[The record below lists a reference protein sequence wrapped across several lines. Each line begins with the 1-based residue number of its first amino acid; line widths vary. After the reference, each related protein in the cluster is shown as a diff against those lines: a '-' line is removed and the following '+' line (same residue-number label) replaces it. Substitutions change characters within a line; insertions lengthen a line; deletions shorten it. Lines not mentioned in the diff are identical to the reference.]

1 MHYQKGRITMAMQR
15 EAKGNGYPEP
25 YTTKKGTL
33 YRARITIKGK
43 RYTKAGFTT
52 KRGAREWIDRLKK
65 SKIEGTLSDPN
76 GITFSAYAKHFIDHQ
91 HGLEHKR
98 KTIEGYESILSYHL
112 LPYFKN
118 KRIRSITTID
128 VNIFFD
134 SLAKEGLAV
143 KTKRNIRNV
152 LNGIMVLAVQE
163 NVIGFNPL
171 TKIPVFRETKKE
183 NRRALTGGEV
193 RQLLHALDA
202 YYEKKKNYKNVNM
215 LIYPYVYL
223 AIYTGARR
231 GELCALTWDDI
242 DVEKC
247 TVSINKSI
255 NEHLDIEVP
264 KTTNAYRVN
273 VIPKD
278 VMAKL
283 LPFKD
288 SKCNKVFHTCTGE
301 YIKPSNIARAFRNIL
316 KFSALPHICLH
327 ELRHTHATLALRAGV
342 PITDISKQLGHAS
355 ISTTLDFYSHA
366 SNESSENVV
375 KGFSKIVDNIE

>member
-1 MHYQKGRITMAMQR
+1 MTR
-15 EAKGNGYPEP
+15 ERETKGNGRVED
-25 YTTKKGTL
+25 YTTKKGKL
-33 YRARITIKGK
+33 YRSRITINGK

-52 KRGAREWIDRLKK
+52 KRDANAWIDKLKK

-183 NRRALTGGEV
+183 NRRALTGEEV
-193 RQLLHALDA
+193 HQLLHALDA
-202 YYEKKKNYKNVNM
+202 YYEKKKNYKSVNM

>member
-1 MHYQKGRITMAMQR
+1 MTR
-15 EAKGNGYPEP
+15 ERETKGNGRVED
-25 YTTKKGTL
+25 YTTKKGKL
-33 YRARITIKGK
+33 YRSRITINGK

-52 KRGAREWIDRLKK
+52 KRDANAWIDRLKK
-65 SKIEGTLSDPN
+65 SKIEGTLADPN

-98 KTIEGYESILSYHL
+98 KTIEGYESILSYRL

-118 KRIRSITTID
+118 KRIRSITTTD
-128 VNIFFD
+128 VNIFLD

-183 NRRALTGGEV
+183 NRRALTGKEV
-193 RQLLHALDA
+193 HQLLHALDA
-202 YYEKKKNYKNVNM
+202 YYEKKKNYKSVNM

-316 KFSALPHICLH
+316 KFGSLPHIRLH
-327 ELRHTHATLALRAGV
+327 ELRHTLATLALQAGV

-375 KGFSKIVDNIE
+375 KGFSEIVDNIE

>member
-183 NRRALTGGEV
+183 NRRALTGEEV
-193 RQLLHALDA
+193 HQLLHALDA

-242 DVEKC
+242 DVEKG

-273 VIPKD
+273 VIPKA

-375 KGFSKIVDNIE
+375 KGFSEIVDNIE

>member
-1 MHYQKGRITMAMQR
+1 MQR

-98 KTIEGYESILSYHL
+98 KTIEGYESILSYRL

-118 KRIRSITTID
+118 KRIRSITTTD
-128 VNIFFD
+128 VNIFLD

-183 NRRALTGGEV
+183 NRRALTGEEV
-193 RQLLHALDA
+193 HQLLHALDA
-202 YYEKKKNYKNVNM
+202 YYEKKKNYKSVNM

-273 VIPKD
+273 VIPKE

-316 KFSALPHICLH
+316 KFGSLPHIRLH
-327 ELRHTHATLALRAGV
+327 ELRHTLATLALQAGV

>member
-1 MHYQKGRITMAMQR
+1 MTR
-15 EAKGNGYPEP
+15 ERETKGNGRVED
-25 YTTKKGTL
+25 YTTKKGKL
-33 YRARITIKGK
+33 YRSRITINGK

-52 KRGAREWIDRLKK
+52 KRDANAWIDRLKK
-65 SKIEGTLSDPN
+65 SKIEGTLADPN
-76 GITFSAYAKHFIDHQ
+76 GITFSAYAKHFIEHQ

-98 KTIEGYESILSYHL
+98 KTIEGYESILSYRL

-118 KRIRSITTID
+118 KRMRSITPTD
-128 VNIFFD
+128 VNIFLD

-171 TKIPVFRETKKE
+171 ANIPVFRETKKE
-183 NRRALTGGEV
+183 NRRALTGEEV
-193 RQLLHALDA
+193 RQLLHALNA
-202 YYEKKKNYKNVNM
+202 YYEKKKNYKSVNM

-316 KFSALPHICLH
+316 KFGSLPHIRLH
-327 ELRHTHATLALRAGV
+327 ELRHTLATLALQAGV

-375 KGFSKIVDNIE
+375 KGFSEIVDNIE

>member
-1 MHYQKGRITMAMQR
+1 MTR
-15 EAKGNGYPEP
+15 ERETKGNGRVED
-25 YTTKKGTL
+25 YTTKKGKL
-33 YRARITIKGK
+33 YRSRITINGK

-52 KRGAREWIDRLKK
+52 KRDANAWIDRLKK
-65 SKIEGTLSDPN
+65 SKIEGTLADPN

-98 KTIEGYESILSYHL
+98 KTIEGYESILSYRL

-118 KRIRSITTID
+118 KRIRSITTTD
-128 VNIFFD
+128 VNIFLD

-183 NRRALTGGEV
+183 NRRALTGEEV
-193 RQLLHALDA
+193 HQLLHALDA
-202 YYEKKKNYKNVNM
+202 YYEKKKNYKSVNM

-288 SKCNKVFHTCTGE
+288 SKYNKVFHTCTGE

-316 KFSALPHICLH
+316 KFGSLPHIRLH
-327 ELRHTHATLALRAGV
+327 ELRHTLATLALQAGV

-375 KGFSKIVDNIE
+375 KGFSEIVDNIE

>member
-1 MHYQKGRITMAMQR
+1 MQR

-183 NRRALTGGEV
+183 NRRALTGEEV

-242 DVEKC
+242 DVEKG

-273 VIPKD
+273 VIPKA

-327 ELRHTHATLALRAGV
+327 ELRHTHATLALQAGV

>member
-1 MHYQKGRITMAMQR
+1 MHYQKGRITMTR
-15 EAKGNGYPEP
+15 ERETKGNGRVED
-25 YTTKKGTL
+25 YTTKKGKL
-33 YRARITIKGK
+33 YRSRITINGK

-52 KRGAREWIDRLKK
+52 KRDANAWIDRLKK
-65 SKIEGTLSDPN
+65 SKIEGTLADPN

-98 KTIEGYESILSYHL
+98 KTIEGYESILSYRL

-118 KRIRSITTID
+118 KRIRSITTTD
-128 VNIFFD
+128 VNIFLD

-183 NRRALTGGEV
+183 NRRALTGKEV
-193 RQLLHALDA
+193 HQLLHALDA
-202 YYEKKKNYKNVNM
+202 YYEKKKNYKSVNM

-316 KFSALPHICLH
+316 KFGSLPHIRLH
-327 ELRHTHATLALRAGV
+327 ELRHTLATLALQAGV

-375 KGFSKIVDNIE
+375 KGFSEIVDNIE

>member
-1 MHYQKGRITMAMQR
+1 MHYQKGRITMTR
-15 EAKGNGYPEP
+15 ERETKGNGRVED
-25 YTTKKGTL
+25 YTTKKGKL
-33 YRARITIKGK
+33 YRSRITINGK

-52 KRGAREWIDRLKK
+52 KRDANAWIDILKK
-65 SKIEGTLSDPN
+65 SKIEGTLADPN

-98 KTIEGYESILSYHL
+98 KTIEGYESILSYRL

-118 KRIRSITTID
+118 KRIRSITTTD
-128 VNIFFD
+128 VNIFLD

-171 TKIPVFRETKKE
+171 TKISVFRETKKE
-183 NRRALTGGEV
+183 NRRALTGKEV
-193 RQLLHALDA
+193 HQLLHALDA
-202 YYEKKKNYKNVNM
+202 YYEKKKNYKSVNM

-316 KFSALPHICLH
+316 KFGSLPHIRLH
-327 ELRHTHATLALRAGV
+327 ELRHTLATLALQAGV

>member
-33 YRARITIKGK
+33 YKARITIKGK

>member
-1 MHYQKGRITMAMQR
+1 MTR
-15 EAKGNGYPEP
+15 ERETKGNGRVED
-25 YTTKKGTL
+25 YTTKKGKL
-33 YRARITIKGK
+33 YRSRITINGK

-52 KRGAREWIDRLKK
+52 KRDANAWIDRLKK
-65 SKIEGTLSDPN
+65 SKIEGTLADPN

-98 KTIEGYESILSYHL
+98 KTIEGYESILSYRL

-118 KRIRSITTID
+118 KRIRSITTTD
-128 VNIFFD
+128 VNIFLD

-183 NRRALTGGEV
+183 NRRALTGEEV
-193 RQLLHALDA
+193 HQLLHALDA
-202 YYEKKKNYKNVNM
+202 YYEKKKNYKSVNM

-316 KFSALPHICLH
+316 KFGSLPHIRLH
-327 ELRHTHATLALRAGV
+327 ELRHTLATLALQAGV

-375 KGFSKIVDNIE
+375 KGFSEIVDNIE

>member
-1 MHYQKGRITMAMQR
+1 MHYQKGRIAMTR
-15 EAKGNGYPEP
+15 ERETKGNGRVED
-25 YTTKKGTL
+25 YTTKKGKL
-33 YRARITIKGK
+33 YRSRITINGK

-52 KRGAREWIDRLKK
+52 KRDANAWIDRLKK
-65 SKIEGTLSDPN
+65 SKIEGTLADPN

-118 KRIRSITTID
+118 KRIRSITTTD
-128 VNIFFD
+128 VNIFLD

-171 TKIPVFRETKKE
+171 TNTTVFRETKKE
-183 NRRALTGGEV
+183 NRRALTGEEV

-202 YYEKKKNYKNVNM
+202 YYEKKKNYKSVNM

-255 NEHLDIEVP
+255 NEHLDIEDP
-264 KTTNAYRVN
+264 KTPNAYRVN

-316 KFSALPHICLH
+316 KFGSLPHIRLH
-327 ELRHTHATLALRAGV
+327 ELRHTLATLALQAGV

>member
-98 KTIEGYESILSYHL
+98 KTIEGYESILSYRL

-118 KRIRSITTID
+118 KRIRSITTTD
-128 VNIFFD
+128 VNIFLD

-288 SKCNKVFHTCTGE
+288 RKCNKVFHTCTGE

>member
-1 MHYQKGRITMAMQR
+1 MTR
-15 EAKGNGYPEP
+15 ERETKGNGRVED
-25 YTTKKGTL
+25 YTTKKGKL
-33 YRARITIKGK
+33 YRSRITINGK

-52 KRGAREWIDRLKK
+52 KRDANAWIDRLKK
-65 SKIEGTLSDPN
+65 SKIEGTLADPN

-98 KTIEGYESILSYHL
+98 KTIEGYESILSYRL

-118 KRIRSITTID
+118 KRIRSITTTD
-128 VNIFFD
+128 VNIFLD

-183 NRRALTGGEV
+183 NRRALTGEEV
-193 RQLLHALDA
+193 HQLLHALDA
-202 YYEKKKNYKNVNM
+202 YYEKKKNYKSVNM

-288 SKCNKVFHTCTGE
+288 SKCNKVFHTCTVE

-316 KFSALPHICLH
+316 KFGSLPHIRLH
-327 ELRHTHATLALRAGV
+327 ELRHTLATLALQAGV

-375 KGFSKIVDNIE
+375 KGFSEIVDNIE

>member
-1 MHYQKGRITMAMQR
+1 MHYQKGRIAMAMQR

-91 HGLEHKR
+91 HGLGHKR
-98 KTIEGYESILSYHL
+98 KTIEGYESILSYRL

-118 KRIRSITTID
+118 KRIRSINTTDI
-128 VNIFFD
+128 NIFLD

-171 TKIPVFRETKKE
+171 ANIPPFREAKKE
-183 NRRALTGGEV
+183 NRRALTVEEL
-193 RQLLHALDA
+193 RQLLHTLET
-202 YYEKKKNYKNVNM
+202 YYKKKKNYKSVNM
-215 LIYPYVYL
+215 LIYPYLYL

-242 DVEKC
+242 DIEKC

-255 NEHLDIEVP
+255 NEHLDIEAP
-264 KTTNAYRVN
+264 KTLKAYRVN
-273 VIPKD
+273 AIPKD

-283 LPFKD
+283 LLFKD
-288 SKCNKVFHTCTGE
+288 SKYNKVFHTCTGE
-301 YIKPSNIARAFRNIL
+301 YIKPSNIARAFRNVL
-316 KFSALPHICLH
+316 KFGSLPHICLH
-327 ELRHTHATLALRAGV
+327 ELRHTLATLALQAGV
-342 PITDISKQLGHAS
+342 PIPDVSKQLGHANT
-355 ISTTLDFYSHA
+355 STTLNFYSHA

-375 KGFSKIVDNIE
+375 KGFSKTVDNIE

>member
-183 NRRALTGGEV
+183 NRRALTGEEV

-316 KFSALPHICLH
+316 KFGSLPHIRLH
-327 ELRHTHATLALRAGV
+327 ELRHTLATLALQAGV

-375 KGFSKIVDNIE
+375 KGFSEIVDNIE

>member
-1 MHYQKGRITMAMQR
+1 MTR
-15 EAKGNGYPEP
+15 ERETKGNGRVED
-25 YTTKKGTL
+25 YTTKKGKL
-33 YRARITIKGK
+33 YRARITINGK
-43 RYTKAGFTT
+43 RYTQAGFTT
-52 KRGAREWIDRLKK
+52 KREAREWIDRLKK

-98 KTIEGYESILSYHL
+98 KTIEGYESILSYRL

-118 KRIRSITTID
+118 KRMRSITTTDI
-128 VNIFFD
+128 NTFLD

-171 TKIPVFRETKKE
+171 TKIPPFRETKKE
-183 NRRALTGGEV
+183 NRRALTGEEV
-193 RQLLHALDA
+193 HQLLHALDA
-202 YYEKKKNYKNVNM
+202 YYEKKKNYKSVNM

-316 KFSALPHICLH
+316 KFGSLPHIRLH
-327 ELRHTHATLALRAGV
+327 ELRHTLATLALQAGV

-375 KGFSKIVDNIE
+375 KGFSEIVDNIE

>member
-1 MHYQKGRITMAMQR
+1 MTR
-15 EAKGNGYPEP
+15 ERETKGNGRVED
-25 YTTKKGTL
+25 YTTKKGKL
-33 YRARITIKGK
+33 YRSRITINGK

-52 KRGAREWIDRLKK
+52 KRDANAWIDRLKK
-65 SKIEGTLSDPN
+65 SKIEGTLADPN

-98 KTIEGYESILSYHL
+98 KTIEGYESILSYRL

-118 KRIRSITTID
+118 KRIRSITTTD
-128 VNIFFD
+128 VNIFLD

-183 NRRALTGGEV
+183 NRRALTGEEV
-193 RQLLHALDA
+193 HQLLHALDA
-202 YYEKKKNYKNVNM
+202 YYEKKKNYKSVNM

-255 NEHLDIEVP
+255 NEYLDIEVP

-316 KFSALPHICLH
+316 KFGSLPHIRLH
-327 ELRHTHATLALRAGV
+327 ELRHTLATLALQAGV

-375 KGFSKIVDNIE
+375 KGFSEIVDNIE

>member
-183 NRRALTGGEV
+183 NRRALTGEEV

-327 ELRHTHATLALRAGV
+327 ELRHTHATLALQAGV

>member
-1 MHYQKGRITMAMQR
+1 MTR
-15 EAKGNGYPEP
+15 ERETKGNGRVED
-25 YTTKKGTL
+25 YTTKKGKL
-33 YRARITIKGK
+33 YRSRITINGK

-52 KRGAREWIDRLKK
+52 KRDANAWIDRLKK
-65 SKIEGTLSDPN
+65 SKIEGTLADPN

-98 KTIEGYESILSYHL
+98 KTIEGYESILSYRL

-118 KRIRSITTID
+118 KRIRSITTTD
-128 VNIFFD
+128 VNIFLD

-183 NRRALTGGEV
+183 NRRALTGEEV
-193 RQLLHALDA
+193 HQLLHALDA
-202 YYEKKKNYKNVNM
+202 YYEKKKNYKSVNM

-316 KFSALPHICLH
+316 KFGSLPHIRLH
-327 ELRHTHATLALRAGV
+327 ELRHTLATLALQAGV

-375 KGFSKIVDNIE
+375 KGFSEIVDNIG

>member
-1 MHYQKGRITMAMQR
+1 MTR
-15 EAKGNGYPEP
+15 ERETKGNGRIEE
-25 YTTKKGTL
+25 YTTKKGKL
-33 YRARITIKGK
+33 YRSRITINGK

-52 KRGAREWIDRLKK
+52 KRDANAWIDRLKK

-98 KTIEGYESILSYHL
+98 KTIEGYESILSYRL

-118 KRIRSITTID
+118 KRMRSITPTD
-128 VNIFFD
+128 VNIFLD

-183 NRRALTGGEV
+183 NRRALTGEEV

-202 YYEKKKNYKNVNM
+202 YYEKKKNYKSVNM

-288 SKCNKVFHTCTGE
+288 SKYNKVFHTCTGE

-316 KFSALPHICLH
+316 KFGSLPHIRLH
-327 ELRHTHATLALRAGV
+327 ELRHTLATLALQAGV

-375 KGFSKIVDNIE
+375 KGFSEIVDNIE

>member
-65 SKIEGTLSDPN
+65 SKIEGTLADPN

-98 KTIEGYESILSYHL
+98 KTIEGYESILSYRL

-118 KRIRSITTID
+118 KRIRSITTTD
-128 VNIFFD
+128 VNIFLD

-171 TKIPVFRETKKE
+171 ANIPPFRETKKE
-183 NRRALTGGEV
+183 NRRALTVEEV

-202 YYEKKKNYKNVNM
+202 YYEKKKNYKSVNM

-242 DVEKC
+242 DVETC

-288 SKCNKVFHTCTGE
+288 SKYNKVFHTCTGE

-316 KFSALPHICLH
+316 KFGSLPHIRLH
-327 ELRHTHATLALRAGV
+327 ELRHTLATLALQAGV

>member
-183 NRRALTGGEV
+183 NRRALTGEEV
-193 RQLLHALDA
+193 HQLLHALDA
-202 YYEKKKNYKNVNM
+202 YYEKKKNYKSVNM

-316 KFSALPHICLH
+316 KFGSLPHIRLH
-327 ELRHTHATLALRAGV
+327 ELRHTLATLALQAGV

-375 KGFSKIVDNIE
+375 KGFSEIVDNIE

>member
-118 KRIRSITTID
+118 KRIRSITTIG

-183 NRRALTGGEV
+183 NRRALTGEEV
-193 RQLLHALDA
+193 HQLLHALDA

>member
-65 SKIEGTLSDPN
+65 SKIEGTPSDPN

-183 NRRALTGGEV
+183 NRRALTGEEV

-242 DVEKC
+242 DVEKG

-273 VIPKD
+273 VIPKA

-327 ELRHTHATLALRAGV
+327 ELRHTHATLALQAGV

>member
-1 MHYQKGRITMAMQR
+1 MTR
-15 EAKGNGYPEP
+15 ERETKGNGRVED
-25 YTTKKGTL
+25 YTTKKGKL
-33 YRARITIKGK
+33 YRARITINGK

-52 KRGAREWIDRLKK
+52 KRDANAWIDRLKK
-65 SKIEGTLSDPN
+65 SKIEGTLADPN

-118 KRIRSITTID
+118 KRIRSITTTD
-128 VNIFFD
+128 VNIFLD

-171 TKIPVFRETKKE
+171 TNTTVFRETKKE
-183 NRRALTGGEV
+183 NRRALTGEEV

-202 YYEKKKNYKNVNM
+202 YYEKKKNYKSVNM

-242 DVEKC
+242 DVEKG

-316 KFSALPHICLH
+316 KFGSLPHIRLH
-327 ELRHTHATLALRAGV
+327 ELRHTLATLSLQAGV

-355 ISTTLDFYSHA
+355 ISTTLNFYSHA

>member
-1 MHYQKGRITMAMQR
+1 MAR
-15 EAKGNGYPEP
+15 ERETKGNGRVED
-25 YTTKKGTL
+25 YTTKKGKL
-33 YRARITIKGK
+33 YRARITINGK

-52 KRGAREWIDRLKK
+52 KRDANAWIDRLKK

-98 KTIEGYESILSYHL
+98 KTIEGYESILSYRL

-118 KRIRSITTID
+118 KRMRSITTTD
-128 VNIFFD
+128 VNIFLD

-152 LNGIMVLAVQE
+152 LNGIMVLAIQE

-171 TKIPVFRETKKE
+171 TNIPVFRETKTE
-183 NRRALTGGEV
+183 NRRALTGEEV

-202 YYEKKKNYKNVNM
+202 YYEKKKNYKSVNM

-231 GELCALTWDDI
+231 GELCALTWNDI

-255 NEHLDIEVP
+255 NEHLDIEEP
-264 KTTNAYRVN
+264 KTLNAYRVN

-316 KFSALPHICLH
+316 KFGALPYIRLH
-327 ELRHTHATLALRAGV
+327 ELRHTLATLSLQAGV
-342 PITDISKQLGHAS
+342 PIPDVSKQLGHAS
-355 ISTTLDFYSHA
+355 ISTTLNFYSHA

>member
-1 MHYQKGRITMAMQR
+1 MTR
-15 EAKGNGYPEP
+15 ERETKGNGRVED
-25 YTTKKGTL
+25 YTTKKGKL
-33 YRARITIKGK
+33 YRSRITINGK

-52 KRGAREWIDRLKK
+52 KRDANAWIDSLKK
-65 SKIEGTLSDPN
+65 SKIEGTLADPN

-98 KTIEGYESILSYHL
+98 KTIEGYESILSYRL

-118 KRIRSITTID
+118 KRIRSITTTD
-128 VNIFFD
+128 VNIFLD

-183 NRRALTGGEV
+183 NRRALTGEEV
-193 RQLLHALDA
+193 HQLLHALDA
-202 YYEKKKNYKNVNM
+202 YYEKKKNYKSVNM

-278 VMAKL
+278 VIAKL

-316 KFSALPHICLH
+316 KFGSLPHIRLH
-327 ELRHTHATLALRAGV
+327 ELRHTLATLALQAGV

-375 KGFSKIVDNIE
+375 KGFSEIVDNIE

>member
-242 DVEKC
+242 DIEKC

-288 SKCNKVFHTCTGE
+288 RKCNKVFHTCTGE

>member
-1 MHYQKGRITMAMQR
+1 MTR
-15 EAKGNGYPEP
+15 ERETKGNGRVED
-25 YTTKKGTL
+25 YTTKKGKL
-33 YRARITIKGK
+33 YRSRITINGK

-52 KRGAREWIDRLKK
+52 KRDANAWIDRLKK
-65 SKIEGTLSDPN
+65 SKIEGTLADPN

-98 KTIEGYESILSYHL
+98 KTIEGYESILSYRL

-118 KRIRSITTID
+118 KRIRSITTTD
-128 VNIFFD
+128 VNIFLD

-183 NRRALTGGEV
+183 NRRALTGEEV
-193 RQLLHALDA
+193 HQLLHALDA
-202 YYEKKKNYKNVNM
+202 YYEKKKNYKSVNM

-316 KFSALPHICLH
+316 KFGSLPHIRLH
-327 ELRHTHATLALRAGV
+327 ELRHTLATLALQAGV

>member
-1 MHYQKGRITMAMQR
+1 MHYQKGRIAMAMQR
-15 EAKGNGYPEP
+15 EAKGNGRPEP

-98 KTIEGYESILSYHL
+98 KTIEGYESILSHRL

-118 KRIRSITTID
+118 KRMRSITTTD
-128 VNIFFD
+128 VNIFLD

-171 TKIPVFRETKKE
+171 ANIPPFRETKKE
-183 NRRALTGGEV
+183 NRRALTVEEV

-202 YYEKKKNYKNVNM
+202 YYEKKKNYKSVNM

-242 DVEKC
+242 NVEKG

-255 NEHLDIEVP
+255 NEHLDIEEP
-264 KTTNAYRVN
+264 KTPNANRVN
-273 VIPKD
+273 VLPKD
-278 VMAKL
+278 VMEKL

-288 SKCNKVFHTCTGE
+288 SKYNKVFHTCTGE
-301 YIKPSNIARAFRNIL
+301 YIKPSNIARAFRNVL
-316 KFSALPHICLH
+316 KFGSLPHICLH
-327 ELRHTHATLALRAGV
+327 ELRHTLATLALQAGV
-342 PITDISKQLGHAS
+342 PITDVSKQLGHAS
-355 ISTTLDFYSHA
+355 TSTTLNFYSHA

>member
-1 MHYQKGRITMAMQR
+1 MAMQR

-288 SKCNKVFHTCTGE
+288 RKCNKVFHTCTGE

>member
-1 MHYQKGRITMAMQR
+1 MTR
-15 EAKGNGYPEP
+15 ERETKGNGRVED
-25 YTTKKGTL
+25 YTTKKGKL
-33 YRARITIKGK
+33 YRSRITINGK

-52 KRGAREWIDRLKK
+52 KRDANAWIDRLKK
-65 SKIEGTLSDPN
+65 SKIEGTLADPN

-118 KRIRSITTID
+118 KRIRSITTTD
-128 VNIFFD
+128 VNIFLD

-171 TKIPVFRETKKE
+171 TNTTVFRETKKE
-183 NRRALTGGEV
+183 NRRALTGEEV

-202 YYEKKKNYKNVNM
+202 YYEKKKNYKSVNM

-242 DVEKC
+242 DVEKG

-316 KFSALPHICLH
+316 KFGSLPHIRLH
-327 ELRHTHATLALRAGV
+327 ELRHTLATLSLQAGV

>member
-1 MHYQKGRITMAMQR
+1 MTR
-15 EAKGNGYPEP
+15 ERETKGNGRVED
-25 YTTKKGTL
+25 YTTKKGKL
-33 YRARITIKGK
+33 YRSRITINGK

-52 KRGAREWIDRLKK
+52 KRDANAWIDSLKK

-76 GITFSAYAKHFIDHQ
+76 GITFSAYAKHFIEHQ

-98 KTIEGYESILSYHL
+98 KTIEGYESILSHRL

-118 KRIRSITTID
+118 KRIRSITTTD

-183 NRRALTGGEV
+183 NRRALTGEEV

-242 DVEKC
+242 DVEKG

>member
-15 EAKGNGYPEP
+15 EAKGNGRVED
-25 YTTKKGTL
+25 YTTKKGKL
-33 YRARITIKGK
+33 YRSRITINGK

-52 KRGAREWIDRLKK
+52 KRDANAWIDRLKK
-65 SKIEGTLSDPN
+65 SKIEGTLADPN

-98 KTIEGYESILSYHL
+98 KTIEGYESILSYRL

-118 KRIRSITTID
+118 KRIRSITTTD
-128 VNIFFD
+128 VNIFLD

-183 NRRALTGGEV
+183 NRRALTGEEV
-193 RQLLHALDA
+193 HQLLHALDA
-202 YYEKKKNYKNVNM
+202 YYEKKKNYKSVNM

-316 KFSALPHICLH
+316 KFGSLPHIRLH
-327 ELRHTHATLALRAGV
+327 ELRHTLATLALQAGV

-375 KGFSKIVDNIE
+375 KGFSEIVDNIE

>member
-1 MHYQKGRITMAMQR
+1 MTR
-15 EAKGNGYPEP
+15 ERETKGNGRVED
-25 YTTKKGTL
+25 YTTKKGKL
-33 YRARITIKGK
+33 YRSRITINGK

-52 KRGAREWIDRLKK
+52 KRDANAWIDRLKK
-65 SKIEGTLSDPN
+65 SKIEGTLADPN

-118 KRIRSITTID
+118 KRIRSITTTD
-128 VNIFFD
+128 VNIFLD

-171 TKIPVFRETKKE
+171 TNTTVFRETKKE
-183 NRRALTGGEV
+183 NRRALTGEEV

-202 YYEKKKNYKNVNM
+202 YYEKKKNYKSVNM

-316 KFSALPHICLH
+316 KFGSLPHIRLH
-327 ELRHTHATLALRAGV
+327 ELRHTLATLSLQAGV

>member
-1 MHYQKGRITMAMQR
+1 MTR
-15 EAKGNGYPEP
+15 ERETKGNGRVEDYI
-25 YTTKKGTL
+25 TKKGKL
-33 YRARITIKGK
+33 HRARITINGK

-52 KRGAREWIDRLKK
+52 KRDANAWIDRLKK

-98 KTIEGYESILSYHL
+98 KTIEGYESILSYRL

-118 KRIRSITTID
+118 KRIRSITTTD
-128 VNIFFD
+128 VNIFLD

-183 NRRALTGGEV
+183 NRRALTGEEV
-193 RQLLHALDA
+193 HQLLHALDA
-202 YYEKKKNYKNVNM
+202 YYEKKKNYKSVNM

-316 KFSALPHICLH
+316 KFGSLPHIRLH
-327 ELRHTHATLALRAGV
+327 ELRHTLATLALQAGV

-375 KGFSKIVDNIE
+375 KGFSEIVDNIE

>member
-1 MHYQKGRITMAMQR
+1 MHYQKGRIAMTR
-15 EAKGNGYPEP
+15 ERETKGNGRVED
-25 YTTKKGTL
+25 YTTKKGKL
-33 YRARITIKGK
+33 YRSRITINGK

-52 KRGAREWIDRLKK
+52 KRDANAWIDRLKK

-118 KRIRSITTID
+118 KRMRSITPTD
-128 VNIFFD
+128 VNIFLD

-171 TKIPVFRETKKE
+171 TNI
-183 NRRALTGGEV
+183 
-193 RQLLHALDA
+193 LDA
-202 YYEKKKNYKNVNM
+202 YYEKKKNYKSVNM

-316 KFSALPHICLH
+316 KFGSLPHIRLH
-327 ELRHTHATLALRAGV
+327 ELRHTLATLALQAGV

-375 KGFSKIVDNIE
+375 KGFSEIVDNIE